1 LAPENASLKLSDAV
15 TVRLLPDPTADDP
28 TPFNMHWLFCSVF
41 DELAAIGPSH
51 PFPASFTR

>member
-1 LAPENASLKLSDAV
+1 LAPANAGSKLSDTV
-15 TVRLLPDPTADDP
+15 TVRLLPDPAADDP
-28 TPFNMHWLFCSVF
+28 LPFNRHWLFCSVF

>member
-1 LAPENASLKLSDAV
+1 LKLSDTV
-15 TVRLLPDPTADDP
+15 TVRLLPDPAADDP
-28 TPFNMHWLFCSVF
+28 LPFNTHWLFCSEF